1 MSISELGSLGEFVG
15 SLAVLATLIYL
26 AMQIRQNTHT
36 TRAVSHHA
44 ITDALNQL
52 NLTLARDETVAQL
65 WIKGLSERASLSD
78 LQRERFDALLRAYLH
93 VCDTMYYQAQL
104 GAGDHGLW
112 KAEERYLGLT
122 MLSNGGREWFREHSE
137 SVSAGFR
144 DALVEI
150 GARYEPS
157 AQEPSGGMTTRYRI
171 DRERPPSE
179 SG

>member
-52 NLTLARDETVAQL
+52 NLTLARDEAAARL
-65 WIKGLSERASLSD
+65 WMTGLRDRASLND
-78 LQRERFDALLRAYLH
+78 LERERFDALLRAYLH

-122 MLSNGGREWFREHSE
+122 MLSDGGREWFQEHSE
-137 SVSAGFR
+137 SISAGFR

-150 GARYEPS
+150 GARYRPS
-157 AQEPSGGMTTRYRI
+157 APEPSGGMRTRYGI
-171 DRERPPSE
+171 DPERPS